1 MPRTK
6 TAPKKVHATASSSGS
21 LAPRYLAIGSLSA
34 VLGDAVAFPLDTL
47 KVRMQAN
54 PSRGGMGAA
63 WAHLLRDGGVAAVF
77 RGLSASAFRQ
87 STYGGTRMFLYA
99 PIRDAISPS
108 AAEEGG
114 EGRGRSGGG
123 PSFQVQLTAGA
134 LAGLVASAIFCP
146 ADVVKIRLQAGP
158 NTTPPPPPPPQLQ
171 PQSQLDKQWLQ
182 QPQRYRGVAHA
193 LSSIVREEGVRMLWR
208 GVGPTATRASVV
220 AAVELGTYDASKEA
234 ALRSSIAG
242 ISLAQH
248 PTAAYAAASV
258 AATLTSVLVSFPLD
272 TAKTIM
278 ISQGQRGAPK
288 IYRHMGHCLWSR
300 LRDLG
305 PLGVYRGCL
314 PSFSRSLLCNV
325 VLFLSHEHIKTFVES
340 L

>member
-1 MPRTK
+1 
-6 TAPKKVHATASSSGS
+6 
-21 LAPRYLAIGSLSA
+21 
-34 VLGDAVAFPLDTL
+34 
-47 KVRMQAN
+47 
-54 PSRGGMGAA
+54 
-63 WAHLLRDGGVAAVF
+63 
-77 RGLSASAFRQ
+77 
-87 STYGGTRMFLYA
+87 
-99 PIRDAISPS
+99 
-108 AAEEGG
+108 
-114 EGRGRSGGG
+114 
-123 PSFQVQLTAGA
+123 
-134 LAGLVASAIFCP
+134 
-146 ADVVKIRLQAGP
+146 
-158 NTTPPPPPPPQLQ
+158 
-171 PQSQLDKQWLQ
+171 
-182 QPQRYRGVAHA
+182 
-193 LSSIVREEGVRMLWR
+193 MLWR
-208 GVGPTATRASVV
+208 GVGTTATRASVV